1 MNRVLFVTVCLTASL
16 ALACTDADPTG
27 TLEAALVT
35 EPASFVEA
43 LRGRGFQVEITSES
57 TLRFLTGVGTV
68 LLVEGERVEVFEYSD
83 AASAAR
89 EASWFSADG
98 STIMT
103 DYGLA
108 ISILWVATP
117 HLFLKGALLTLYV
130 GDSEPLLGALIEILG
145 PQIAGR

>member
-1 MNRVLFVTVCLTASL
+1 MNRVLFVAACLTPSL
-16 ALACTDADPTG
+16 ALACTPADPTG
-27 TLEAALVT
+27 TREAALVT
-35 EPASFVEA
+35 DLAPLVAA
-43 LRGRGFQVEITSES
+43 LRGRGFQVEVTDES

-83 AASAAR
+83 AASAAS

-98 STIMT
+98 SSIIT
-103 DYGLA
+103 DDGLA

-130 GDSEPLLGALIEILG
+130 GDTEPLLVALVEILG

>member
-1 MNRVLFVTVCLTASL
+1 MNRVLFVTTCLTASL

-27 TLEAALVT
+27 TEAALVT
-35 EPASFVEA
+35 DLAPLVEA
-43 LRGRGFQVEITSES
+43 LRGRGFQVEITSNPPLE
-57 TLRFLTGVGTV
+57 FLTGVATV
-68 LLVEGERVEVFEYSD
+68 LLVDGEPVEVFEYSD
-83 AASAAR
+83 AASAAS

-98 STIMT
+98 SSIST
-103 DYGLA
+103 DDGLA

-130 GDSEPLLGALIEILG
+130 GDSEPLIAALVEILG